1 MTDDSG
7 EEVGMSKAVSRERL
21 PEVVARLQGEV
32 ADLRASRRRI
42 AEAAYA
48 DRREIERAL
57 HDGVQQYL
65 VALAIDLRHLA
76 GLVDGDRAAAMALID
91 EMAAR
96 AREALEQTTE
106 LAQSVYPP
114 LLEGRG
120 FASALRYAAESAG
133 VAALVDVPAGGRYPP
148 EIITAVYWSWV
159 DALSSASPG
168 SEATVD
174 VLDESGAL
182 TFGFTVIG
190 HPPEARLDRLRDRVE
205 ALDGHIS
212 VDRSNGGLRVHGW
225 LPLSL

>member
-1 MTDDSG
+1 M
-7 EEVGMSKAVSRERL
+7 
-21 PEVVARLQGEV
+21 
-32 ADLRASRRRI
+32 

-48 DRREIERAL
+48 DRRAIERAL

-76 GLVDGDRAAAMALID
+76 GLVDGDRAAELALID

-133 VAALVDVPAGGRYPP
+133 VTALVDVPAGGGYPP
-148 EIITAVYWSWV
+148 EIITAIYWSWV
-159 DALSSASPG
+159 ETLSSASPG

-174 VLDESGAL
+174 VLDENGAL
-182 TFGFTVIG
+182 TFAFTVIG

-212 VDRSNGGLRVHGW
+212 VDWTDGALRVHGS
-225 LPLSL
+225 LPLSR

>member
-1 MTDDSG
+1 
-7 EEVGMSKAVSRERL
+7 MSKGVSRDRL
-21 PEVVARLQGEV
+21 PEVVARLQGEA

-57 HDGVQQYL
+57 HDGVQQYF

-76 GLVDGDRAAAMALID
+76 GLVDSDRAAAMALID

-96 AREALEQTTE
+96 AREALEQTSE

-114 LLEGRG
+114 LLDGRG

-133 VAALVDVPAGGRYPP
+133 VTALVDVPAGAGYPP
-148 EIITAVYWSWV
+148 EIIAAVYWSWV
-159 DALSSASPG
+159 DTLSSASPG
-168 SEATVD
+168 SEATVG
-174 VLDESGAL
+174 VRDENGAL
-182 TFGFTVIG
+182 TFAFTVIG

-205 ALDGHIS
+205 ALDGHLS
-212 VDRSNGGLRVHGW
+212 VDRTDGALRVHGW
-225 LPLSL
+225 LPSSR